1 MKHSRECHRRAIE
14 PPRSEANIELV
25 QEPIEEML
33 WAQNGLEDEG
43 LWHWVGDGEPKT
55 EPEKKGVHLDGV
67 GGLEK

>member
-14 PPRSEANIELV
+14 PPV
-25 QEPIEEML
+25 QKPIEEML

-43 LWHWVGDGEPKT
+43 LWHWVGDGEPDT
-55 EPEKKGVHLDGV
+55 EPEKMDAAIDGG